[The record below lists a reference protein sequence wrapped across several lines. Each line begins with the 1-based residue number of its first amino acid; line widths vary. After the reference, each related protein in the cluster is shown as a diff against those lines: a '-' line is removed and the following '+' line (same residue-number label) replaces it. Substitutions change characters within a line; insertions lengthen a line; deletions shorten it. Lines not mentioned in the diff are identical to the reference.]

1 MVNHNIPEDQSDVVQ
16 PKKLVMVCG
25 VICEN
30 EMQFQRMAHII
41 RSTNREFDVRPILIS
56 SAEDWANANRPRLY
70 LPNDYHIDFERV
82 GKLTDEIAA
91 TKNVCSGDLLLE
103 SRIIKDPV
111 PLSDR
116 IKLVRKRM
124 VREKFEGIGT

>member
-1 MVNHNIPEDQSDVVQ
+1 MIDDVSDKVQ

-30 EMQFQRMAHII
+30 EMQFQRMAHTI
-41 RSTNREFDVRPILIS
+41 RSHNREFDVRPILINS
-56 SAEDWANANRPRLY
+56 VEDWIKAQRPRLY

-91 TKNVCSGDLLLE
+91 AKNTCSGDLLLE